1 MSCEQ
6 CSERMMDVLYGE
18 ELNAM
23 TCFQFFR
30 HMDDCSDCRAE
41 YREVLETRE
50 ILAEW
55 KIEEDGSAIEL
66 DSKPFVRPGRKAGI
80 GWFPVFQ
87 RIAAGILILLG
98 AVSVLQM
105 SGILPDRRVVVNE
118 RQLTEMVHDMIL
130 ARQEQDWRIIGTA
143 LLEVKE
149 ELEARRRVEM
159 QVAYEELND
168 LESRFVNALEE
179 NNRQVQTLLT
189 GR

>member
-6 CSERMMDVLYGE
+6 CSERLMDVLYGE
-18 ELNAM
+18 ELNAK

-30 HMDDCSDCRAE
+30 HLDECGDCRAE
-41 YREVLETRE
+41 YLELLKTRE
-50 ILAEW
+50 ILADW
-55 KIEEDGSAIEL
+55 KIEEDGSAVLHDREHFV
-66 DSKPFVRPGRKAGI
+66 KPGSNAGI
-80 GWFPVFQ
+80 GWFSVFH

-105 SGILPDRRVVVNE
+105 AGILPDRRVVVNE

-159 QVAYEELND
+159 QAAFEELSD
-168 LESRFVNALEE
+168 LELRFVNALEE
-179 NNRQVQTLLT
+179 NNRRVQTLLT